1 MKRQVYY
8 KRTGLTNVTTPSCPN
23 SPKSQLSPTDRELN
37 PSSVIVIQAIGTA
50 PKHKYQKPQK
60 IKMKPQKAE
69 LPKAAQIMS
78 RKSTEK
84 FD

>member
-1 MKRQVYY
+1 
-8 KRTGLTNVTTPSCPN
+8 
-23 SPKSQLSPTDRELN
+23 
-37 PSSVIVIQAIGTA
+37 VIQAIGTA